1 MTMIVETSD
10 GMRLDRG
17 SIPLISIYLKKAR
30 VIDARVF
37 FVEFLSSKMKEFSNI
52 CNDKLERAV

>member
-1 MTMIVETSD
+1 MTMIVEISD

-17 SIPLISIYLKKAR
+17 SIPLISICLKKAR

-37 FVEFLSSKMKEFSNI
+37 FVEFLSSKMKKFSNI

>member
-1 MTMIVETSD
+1 
-10 GMRLDRG
+10 MRLDRG

-52 CNDKLERAV
+52 CNDKLERTV

>member
-1 MTMIVETSD
+1 MTMIVEISD

-37 FVEFLSSKMKEFSNI
+37 FVEFLSSN
-52 CNDKLERAV
+52 NERILQYMQR

>member
-1 MTMIVETSD
+1 
-10 GMRLDRG
+10 MRLDRG
-17 SIPLISIYLKKAR
+17 SIPLISICLKKAR
-30 VIDARVF
+30 VIDVRVF

>member
-17 SIPLISIYLKKAR
+17 SIPLISICLKKAR

-37 FVEFLSSKMKEFSNI
+37 FCGIFIFQN
-52 CNDKLERAV
+52 ERILQYMQR

>member
-1 MTMIVETSD
+1 MIVEISD

-17 SIPLISIYLKKAR
+17 SIPLISICLKKAR

-37 FVEFLSSKMKEFSNI
+37 FVEFLSSKMKGFSNI

>member
-17 SIPLISIYLKKAR
+17 SIPLISICLKKAR

-37 FVEFLSSKMKEFSNI
+37 FVEFLFSKMKEFSNI

>member
-1 MTMIVETSD
+1 MTMIVEISD

-17 SIPLISIYLKKAR
+17 SIPIISICLKKAR

>member
-1 MTMIVETSD
+1 MTMIVEISD

-17 SIPLISIYLKKAR
+17 SIPLISICLKKAR
-30 VIDARVF
+30 VIDVRVF